1 MSNQVTLPGYILA
14 NQVYELSSYATLIAA
29 AATELDSR
37 VNSVASNII
46 TIEAQTYLNSL
57 SEATAYITNAYS
69 YISSF
74 DYLYAA
80 ALTNL
85 ESRIVQLETYHNN

>member
-14 NQVYELSSYATLIAA
+14 DQVYELSSYATLIAA
-29 AATELDSR
+29 AATELNSR
-37 VNSVASNII
+37 VNSVASSVI
-46 TIEAQTYLNSL
+46 TTEAQTYLESL
-57 SEATAYITNAYS
+57 GEATAYITNAYS

-85 ESRIVQLETYHNN
+85 ESRIAQLETYHAN

>member
-14 NQVYELSSYATLIAA
+14 DQVYELSAYATLIAA

-46 TIEAQTYLNSL
+46 TTEAQTYLNSL
-57 SEATAYITNAYS
+57 GEATTYVINAYS
-69 YISSF
+69 YIASF

-80 ALTNL
+80 ALTSL
-85 ESRIVQLETYHNN
+85 ESRITQLETYHNN

>member
-14 NQVYELSSYATLIAA
+14 DQVYELSSYATLIAA

-46 TIEAQTYLNSL
+46 TTEAQTYLNSL
-57 SEATAYITNAYS
+57 GEATAYITNAYS
-69 YISSF
+69 YIASF

-85 ESRIVQLETYHNN
+85 ESRIAQLETYHNN